1 MSEPNELTIIRQA
14 RLGNKNALATLYQM
28 HKVAIYTYV
37 FYRVEGD
44 SAVADDL
51 TAEVFGRMVAKIHT
65 FQPNG
70 NPLLA
75 WLYTIA
81 RNLISDHYREEK
93 QNEKQLDDSL
103 NHDNSIFVNQ
113 DPELSVQLTIDT
125 QRLLQ
130 ALNKITA
137 EQQELVIL
145 RFIEGR
151 TVAETA
157 GIMGKQPGA
166 VKTMSRRALASL
178 QRIMEQEGYQHV

>member
-1 MSEPNELTIIRQA
+1 MSLQNESVVIQEA
-14 RLGNKNALATLYQM
+14 GLGNKKALATLYQT

-37 FYRVEGD
+37 YYRVEGNG
-44 SAVADDL
+44 AVADDL

-65 FQPNG
+65 FNQNG
-70 NPLLA
+70 HPLLA

-81 RNLISDHYREEK
+81 RNLIADHYRKE
-93 QNEKQLDDSL
+93 QQLDDGLSRYDHVSG
-103 NHDNSIFVNQ
+103 NH
-113 DPELSVQLTIDT
+113 DPELFVQLTIES

-130 ALNKITA
+130 ALSKITA

-151 TVAETA
+151 NVAETA
-157 GIMGKQPGA
+157 EIMGKRVGA

-178 QRIMEQEGYQHV
+178 QRIMEQEGYEHV